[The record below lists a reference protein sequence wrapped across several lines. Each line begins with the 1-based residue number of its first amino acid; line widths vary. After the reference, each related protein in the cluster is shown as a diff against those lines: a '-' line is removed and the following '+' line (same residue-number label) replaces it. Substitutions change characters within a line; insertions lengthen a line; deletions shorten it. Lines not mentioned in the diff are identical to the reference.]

1 MANKITVA
9 LLLCSILYLFPSHAT
24 LLDTKNFV
32 QSKGNSISFFLLMS
46 LIAALQYFFLLRHA
60 LLALTSISLNTKNN
74 YAIKNFC
81 RFQVL
86 HKIIDENLEGT
97 HV

>member
-1 MANKITVA
+1 
-9 LLLCSILYLFPSHAT
+9 
-24 LLDTKNFV
+24 
-32 QSKGNSISFFLLMS
+32 MS
-46 LIAALQYFFLLRHA
+46 LIAALQYFFLLRQTNT